1 MKFMDKDKIEDI
13 LSSMST
19 ASKKEVL
26 DNLVV
31 PLLSDLNEV
40 EKKEFLQTVLM
51 GRKKSREL
59 IEMVEH

>member
-1 MKFMDKDKIEDI
+1 MDKDKIEDI